1 MYRRYMVVVPYYLY
15 VAKKDN
21 VQMRIAKPSQ
31 QVTMCAVYCT
41 VYIGFPGRRTEEFQM
56 ESHHREQAA
65 FYQRL
70 LGTVAGLASCT

>member
-1 MYRRYMVVVPYYLY
+1 MYRRYMVVVPYHWY

-41 VYIGFPGRRTEEFQM
+41 VYIGFPGRTEEFQM